1 MHTLT
6 HALHHGDE
14 GASAVEFALVGMAL
28 ALLLTGIIQFGWLFM
43 EWLELTH
50 AAREGARWAA
60 LRHEA
65 GSVSTPDTT
74 RYRCW
79 DAAPGLSPRLTD
91 ADIVI
96 TPPDPGTG
104 DIGDPVT
111 VTVSHDVPMFTLFM
125 SNLFGGTGT
134 YRLSSTATMRVE

>member
-1 MHTLT
+1 MRSLS

-14 GASAVEFALVGMAL
+14 GASAVEFALVSL
-28 ALLLTGIIQFGWLFM
+28 ALVLILTGIIQFGWVFM

-60 LRHEA
+60 LRHDS
-65 GSVSTPDTT
+65 GSVTVPDTT
-74 RYRCW
+74 KFKVW

-96 TPPDPGTG
+96 TPADPDVG
-104 DIGDPVT
+104 DVGDPVT

-125 SNLFGGTGT
+125 ANLFGGGT
-134 YRLSSTATMRVE
+134 TFRLSSTATMRVE